1 MKPRFQIL
9 FVVALGAA
17 AAVAGAEL
25 RAGAARVS
33 ITPRTPIR
41 LGGRDAVSQGVAGEI
56 YARALALDDGAGG
69 RAVIITTDLMGLPRS
84 LTERAAVEIMKAQGL
99 ERGQIVFSATGTR
112 NAPMIQGLQPVLEPE
127 GGPEAKTIE
136 QYAGTLIQYLAA
148 VAGAAIGDL
157 KPARVDFAWGGAPAR
172 NKKKKEAREEQGR
185 EGRDLAV
192 LRVLTPKGGVIA
204 LLFGTSV
211 GNAGIGDEFRSI
223 SGDAAG
229 AAEAALEKE
238 YKGSVALSM
247 GLCGPWAIVG
257 PWGEEA
263 ARTRGQE
270 MAARVDEALK
280 GPMEP
285 ARGRLSAALIEV
297 SLPFVPHTKEQFE
310 KEANSSDAA
319 RARRARRMLA
329 AYEARNEPR
338 QMAYPVQVVRF
349 EGGPALVALGGEAGP
364 GYAENIRKSLHKND
378 VVVALNANEGSVVAL
393 GSKEEETNSE
403 RLFPASEPRG
413 QSILENA
420 WPGRTAAERSMMEFG
435 WPGLLTEEAEERILG
450 AVERAWQRAGKK

>member
-1 MKPRFQIL
+1 MQRRCCL
-9 FVVALGAA
+9 VLVGALASMA
-17 AAVAGAEL
+17 PLAGAEL

-41 LGGRDAVSQGVAGEI
+41 LGGRDAVSEGVASPI

-69 RAVIITTDLMGLPRS
+69 RAVIITTDLQGLPRS
-84 LTERAAVEIMKAQGL
+84 LTERAAVEIMLAHGL
-99 ERGQIVFSATGTR
+99 ERGQILFTATGTH
-112 NAPMIQGLQPVLEPE
+112 NAPLIKGLQPVLEPE
-127 GGPEAKTIE
+127 SGPEAKTIE
-136 QYAGTLIQYLAA
+136 HYAETLVRYLAA
-148 VAGAAIGDL
+148 AAGAAIGDL
-157 KPARVDFAWGGAPAR
+157 KPARMDFAWGGAGLEG
-172 NKKKKEAREEQGR
+172 KKSKEAKQQPGR
-185 EGRDLAV
+185 DSHDLAV
-192 LRVLTPKGGVIA
+192 LRVLSPKGGLIA
-204 LLFGTSV
+204 VLFGTST
-211 GNAGIGDEFRSI
+211 GNLVIGGGFRAI

-229 AAEAALEKE
+229 EAEAALEKE

-247 GLCGPWAIVG
+247 RLCGPWAIVG
-257 PWGEEA
+257 PWGEGA

-270 MAARVDEALK
+270 MAARVDQVLK

-285 ARGRLSAALIEV
+285 ARGRLRTALIEV

-319 RARRARRMLA
+319 RARRARRMMA

-378 VVVALNANEGSVVAL
+378 VAVALNANEGSVVAL

-403 RLFPASEPRG
+403 LLFTTGEQG
-413 QSILENA
+413 KQWIWEHV

-435 WPGLLTEEAEERILG
+435 WPGPLTAEAEERILD
-450 AVERAWQRAGKK
+450 AVERAWKRSGAH